1 MCLLYLHVLWV
12 SLLISVC
19 VAVSEY
25 LKAYGLQATET
36 ISG

>member
-19 VAVSEY
+19 VSMSEY
-25 LKAYGLQATET
+25 LKAYGLQETET